1 MRVNKN
7 YILRQVAD
15 EYILIPVGQA
25 ALNTKGLISLSES
38 GYLLYERMQENC
50 DAKDLVQL
58 LCSEYDVSEEEAAS
72 DVEEFLGQMRT
83 IGMLEE
89 DTK

>member
-1 MRVNKN
+1 MKVKKD

-25 ALNTKGLISLSES
+25 ALNTKGLIRLSES
-38 GYLLYERMQENC
+38 GYLLYERMQKEC
-50 DAKDLVQL
+50 DAKELVEL
-58 LCSEYDVSEEEAAS
+58 LLSEYDVSEEAATS
-72 DVEEFLGQMRT
+72 DVQSFLNQMKT

-89 DTK
+89 NAQ